1 MNSYEIL
8 GVSRNASIFEIKKTF
23 RKKAK
28 KCHPDKGG
36 NNNAFILLKE
46 AYKKV
51 MKKKEKETQ
60 SDLTGVMAGIFN
72 RHYLLRRFFTL
83 LNDEVP
89 GSNYHC
95 KI

>member
-1 MNSYEIL
+1 MDNYEIL
-8 GVSRNASIFEIKKTF
+8 GVSRNASTFEIKKAF

-28 KCHPDKGG
+28 KCHPDRGG
-36 NNNAFILLKE
+36 DNNTFIQLNKAYEKTMKE
-46 AYKKV
+46 
-51 MKKKEKETQ
+51 KEKETQ
-60 SDLTGVMAGIFN
+60 PDLTSVMADLLSH
-72 RHYLLRRFFTL
+72 HYLLRRFFTL